1 MFRARLLRGRNASH
15 ISIRL
20 DSFVRR
26 ACNGWAARRPRPPP
40 GTFCRHVPRQVL
52 VDADFHH
59 SGGCLVG
66 RRPALARL
74 QCPLFPGIK
83 MDSSDFR
90 NRCIRVWRERFSP
103 WCLLSRRILVVDD
116 NPDSADALGDLLESM
131 GQQVSVVYSGE
142 SGVEIARE
150 QRPQVAF
157 IDLMM
162 PG

>member
-1 MFRARLLRGRNASH
+1 
-15 ISIRL
+15 
-20 DSFVRR
+20 
-26 ACNGWAARRPRPPP
+26 
-40 GTFCRHVPRQVL
+40 
-52 VDADFHH
+52 
-59 SGGCLVG
+59 
-66 RRPALARL
+66 
-74 QCPLFPGIK
+74 

-90 NRCIRVWRERFSP
+90 NWCIRVWRKRFPP

-162 PG
+162 PGINGSETANRLRQEFTSAELMLVALSGYSRSRSAAQADSFDHYLIKPVGREEIAKLLNGL